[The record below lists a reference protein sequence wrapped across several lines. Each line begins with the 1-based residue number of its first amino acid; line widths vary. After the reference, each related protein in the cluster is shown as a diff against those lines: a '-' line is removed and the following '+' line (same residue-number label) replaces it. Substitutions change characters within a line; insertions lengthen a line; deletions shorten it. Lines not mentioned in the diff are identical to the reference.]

1 MFKLIFIKMGKVSC
15 KQMAAGEIVW
25 SNKSSSGKLAFKPRQ
40 FHCRMWLFA
49 IFGVIYFLTR
59 LLGTCMATR
68 CRSPQR
74 PIVSNTC
81 PIFRLFGDWE
91 PLKCLPG
98 GSPPFPLWA
107 CPLLLGLC
115 RGDRL
120 WGRFRPP
127 TVVQPSSGCWDEF
140 PISSALFISCSSLSL
155 VWLEACLST
164 VFSFLF
170 VFVCSF

>member
-1 MFKLIFIKMGKVSC
+1 
-15 KQMAAGEIVW
+15 MAAGEKVW

-81 PIFRLFGDWE
+81 PIFRLFGGLGAFKLFAWG
-91 PLKCLPG
+91 LA
-98 GSPPFPLWA
+98 PFPS
-107 CPLLLGLC
+107 LGMPSVTGLMP
-115 RGDRL
+115 RGQAVGSL
-120 WGRFRPP
+120 P
-127 TVVQPSSGCWDEF
+127 TPHSG
-140 PISSALFISCSSLSL
+140 PAL
-155 VWLEACLST
+155 VWLLG
-164 VFSFLF
+164 
-170 VFVCSF
+170 